1 VQPPA
6 TRSGAQ
12 VYDDVRINFQPAPIT
27 DPTSGAIQGRVVE
40 APVSVTVRGT
50 VLTPT
55 IQPDKTATGGL
66 TLINRNTQ
74 EYALPSGSRV
84 RTLNPSGEEVS
95 YLTTQDVTV
104 PPASSSLTGISF
116 GSANV
121 AITASAPGERFNLPP
136 DTTTGWTIEGFEG
149 SMFGINPEPISGGT
163 NTLLK
168 IPTEADI
175 RPLLNQAVPQFKQ
188 AVPAQLQ
195 SMLTEGEQLTNV
207 EFMPA
212 ISALVENPG
221 LYDIQTRPVPETD
234 GDFELIVTAN
244 FRGLAAPTTYAEQVR
259 QALPQALNIK
269 SNQQFNPETMDIVSY
284 TLRLN
289 DDRNVNLLIGTVATA
304 PKSAE
309 PVPQATRAR
318 IAEALRG
325 LTADQARQKLAE
337 FAEQGLIG
345 AVAEFPQIE
354 QLPADASQIEI
365 TVTQ

>member
-1 VQPPA
+1 
-6 TRSGAQ
+6 
-12 VYDDVRINFQPAPIT
+12 
-27 DPTSGAIQGRVVE
+27 
-40 APVSVTVRGT
+40 
-50 VLTPT
+50 
-55 IQPDKTATGGL
+55 
-66 TLINRNTQ
+66 
-74 EYALPSGSRV
+74 V
-84 RTLNPSGEEVS
+84 RTLNPAGAEVS
-95 YLTTQDVTV
+95 YLTTQDVSV
-104 PPASSSLTGISF
+104 PPASGTLTGINF

-121 AITASAPGERFNLPP
+121 TITASAPGESFNLPP

-149 SMFGINPEPISGGT
+149 SMFGINSEPISGGT

-195 SMLTEGEQLTNV
+195 AMLAEGEQLTNV

-234 GDFELIVTAN
+234 GDFDLTITAN
-244 FRGLAAPTTYAEQVR
+244 FRGLAAPPTYAEQVR

-269 SNQQFNPETMDIVSY
+269 SNGQFNPETMDIVSY

-289 DDRNVNLLIGTVATA
+289 DDSNVNLLIGTVATA

-309 PVPQATRAR
+309 PVPQVTRTR

-325 LTADQARQKLAE
+325 LTAAQAQQKLAE
-337 FAEQGLIG
+337 FTAAGLIG

-354 QLPADASQIEI
+354 QLPDDASQIEI
-365 TVTQ
+365 AVTQ